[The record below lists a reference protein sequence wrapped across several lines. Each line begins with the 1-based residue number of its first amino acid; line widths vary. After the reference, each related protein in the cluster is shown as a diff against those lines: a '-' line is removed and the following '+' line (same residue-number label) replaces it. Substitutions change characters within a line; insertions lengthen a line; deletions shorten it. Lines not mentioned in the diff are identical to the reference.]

1 MPIEHFHK
9 FGQELVKDNV
19 GINHH
24 VRQNILSRNFFRIVI
39 VVPISENLDAIEVIV
54 QLKGPMS
61 QTVVCAKQEFRN
73 ICEFVGRNLQIKEC
87 WNFTQNGTALLTTW
101 DMHFLIKWDSY
112 LRRQPYSQSTRARC
126 PS

>member
-1 MPIEHFHK
+1 MPLEHFHK

-39 VVPISENLDAIEVIV
+39 FVPISENLDAIVVIV

-61 QTVVCAKQEFRN
+61 QTVVCAKQELRN
-73 ICEFVGRNLQIKEC
+73 GCESVARNLQIKEGEAIDNRVG
-87 WNFTQNGTALLTTW
+87 WTIKTTGRGTIL
-101 DMHFLIKWDSY
+101 SPP
-112 LRRQPYSQSTRARC
+112 PYQ
-126 PS
+126 